1 MKDVKKALWLVI
13 AIVLASA
20 MLIGCGDDPGV
31 SEKPAEETGSAPVAK
46 PAVPTEAP
54 MAAATEVPVAA
65 PTEAPKAVPTEAS
78 MAAPTE
84 APKAVPTEAPKAAP
98 TKAPMVA
105 ATEVPQAMPTEAPMT
120 ASEAGNRELPAEC
133 APGGMIDNVTT
144 VSTCSTQATQ
154 HVKSLSFEGEFNLLA
169 VFPIGGAEAPPGQ
182 GVMRLSGAAVLP
194 EEKFRFSI
202 SMSPDGKEIEING
215 VIVEGDA
222 YMQDP
227 ESKLWA
233 KGGAPDDSLQVVQL
247 VGLIHQPGAVEGT
260 LKDSIDLPDGTKG
273 YVIAYGPMQPEG
285 GMEGFEFPGSTLVKI
300 VGADDF
306 LTKEV
311 RVGIE
316 SPDGEMRDIITV
328 SYHGYNE
335 PYEIEPPEQ
344 YFTLPDDSG
353 MSGGSMGPGTPGEPP
368 TVLGLARNEAGDVE
382 VTFSEP
388 VHVMGKVELYV
399 LDPQTGGWGLPL
411 IGGSGTDT
419 LTFDTDAADRPALV
433 VGESRIGG
441 ITFPTPDS
449 DIRDFDGAKPIL
461 DFEPWTYE

>member
-1 MKDVKKALWLVI
+1 MKDVKKALWLII

-20 MLIGCGDDPGV
+20 MLIGCGDDSGTAK
-31 SEKPAEETGSAPVAK
+31 KPAEETGSTPVAEV
-46 PAVPTEAP
+46 AAPTDAP
-54 MAAATEVPVAA
+54 MAAPTEVPVAA
-65 PTEAPKAVPTEAS
+65 PTEAPKAVPTEA
-78 MAAPTE
+78 
-84 APKAVPTEAPKAAP
+84 PKAVPTEAPNAAP
-98 TKAPMVA
+98 TEAPMAVPTEA
-105 ATEVPQAMPTEAPMT
+105 PMAVATEVPQAMPTKAAMAAPKEGSM
-120 ASEAGNRELPAEC
+120 ELPTEC
-133 APGGMIDNVTT
+133 APGGMIDDVAT
-144 VSTCSTQATQ
+144 VSTCNTQATQ
-154 HVKSLSFEGEFNLLA
+154 KVESLSFEGEFNLLA

-202 SMSPDGKEIEING
+202 SMSPDGKEIEITG
-215 VIVEGDA
+215 VIVEGDV

-247 VGLIHQPGAVEGT
+247 VGLIHQPGDVEGT
-260 LKDSIDLPDGTKG
+260 LKESVSLADGTKG

-285 GMEGFEFPGSTLVKI
+285 GMEGFAFPGSTLVKI
-300 VGADDF
+300 VGEDDF

-316 SPDGEMRDIITV
+316 SPDGETRDIVTI

-368 TVLGLARNEAGDVE
+368 TVLGLARNEAGDIE

-388 VHVMGKVELYV
+388 VHVLGEVELYV

-419 LTFDTDAADRPALV
+419 LTFDADAADRPALV

-441 ITFPTPDS
+441 ITFPAPDS